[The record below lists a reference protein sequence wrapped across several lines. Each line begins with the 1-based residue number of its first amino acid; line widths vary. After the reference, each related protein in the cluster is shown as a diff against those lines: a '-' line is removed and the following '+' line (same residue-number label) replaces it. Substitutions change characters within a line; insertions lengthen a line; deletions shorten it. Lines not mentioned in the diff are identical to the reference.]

1 MRSMVEGAMAANT
14 VGGDLRHPPFAHAK
28 PKTDGA
34 TLLPTSATRP
44 TLGEESASF
53 KGVLMR
59 RAH

>member
-14 VGGDLRHPPFAHAK
+14 VDEDLRHPLFAQAK
-28 PKTDGA
+28 PTTDGA
-34 TLLPTSATRP
+34 ALLPTFLTR
-44 TLGEESASF
+44 GEESAGF